1 MTGRRIGGTAVILA
15 GLGLL
20 TFCVINLIQ
29 GDFPGLLF
37 PIGGVLLVM
46 AGLGL
51 FDPPAGRAGPK
62 R

>member
-1 MTGRRIGGTAVILA
+1 MTGRRIGGTAVILV

-20 TFCVINLIQ
+20 AFCVINLIQ

-51 FDPPAGRAGPK
+51 FDPPAGRSDPQ